1 MNNEE
6 LNTNLKNRS
15 RDGAC
20 PVSAMSKNFDPLEVV
35 NLLLKNLLKREQEVL
50 RRRFALHGKDRDT
63 LEKIGNDYDITRE
76 RVRQIEASGIKKIR
90 AMVKEDLS
98 AQAGGAK
105 LNLPILEEAML
116 KSLSASG
123 GIKREDILLEEILS
137 LLNKINNELHQ
148 KNLLFLITYLMEE
161 NKKLFKESGDNN
173 LEPFWYLNSVEISE
187 IKKSIEKI
195 VDIFSRHGEP
205 LGLEDLINK
214 INKEHNDESELS
226 LIKHLREETE
236 KEKIEKFITS
246 HLDISKVLKQ
256 NILNQWGSINWNTVV
271 PKRMNDMIFLVL
283 KREKKPLHF
292 SEIAQRIN
300 EMNFDKKSAYP
311 ATVHNELILDDKY
324 ILVGRGVYALRE
336 WGYKDGTVSDVIVAI
351 LRESGEPVEK
361 QKIIDEVLS
370 QRMVRPTTVALV
382 LNDKNR
388 FKDIGDERYSL
399 V

>member
-6 LNTNLKNRS
+6 LNTKLNDRS
-15 RDGAC
+15 KKDGAF
-20 PVSAMSKNFDPLEVV
+20 SASISAKNFDPLEVV

-50 RRRFALHGKDRDT
+50 KRRFALHGKDRDT

-76 RVRQIEASGIKKIR
+76 RVRQIEANGIRKIR
-90 AMVKEDLS
+90 AMIKE
-98 AQAGGAK
+98 GGEK
-105 LNLPILEEAML
+105 LNLPILEEAMIN
-116 KSLSASG
+116 SLTASG
-123 GIKREDILLEEILS
+123 GVRREDILLEEILT
-137 LLNKINNELHQ
+137 LLKKINNELHQ
-148 KNLLFLITYLMEE
+148 KNLLFLMNYLMEE
-161 NKKLFKESGDNN
+161 NDELLKESGDNN
-173 LEPFWYLNSVEISE
+173 LEPFWHLNSVDISE

-195 VDIFSRHGEP
+195 VDIFLRHGEP
-205 LGLEDLINK
+205 LGIDELINK
-214 INKEHNDESELS
+214 INKEHNDESEFS
-226 LIKHLREETE
+226 LQKHLREETE
-236 KEKIEKFITS
+236 KEKIDKIMTS
-246 HLDISKVLKQ
+246 HLDISKILKQ

-271 PKRMNDMIFLVL
+271 PKRMNDKIFLVL

-292 SEIAQRIN
+292 SQIAQRIN

-311 ATVHNELILDDKY
+311 ATVHNELISDDKY

-336 WGYKDGTVSDVIVAI
+336 WGYRDGTVSDVIAAI
-351 LRESGEPVEK
+351 LRESETPVEK

-388 FKDIGDERYSL
+388 FKDMGDERYML

>member
-50 RRRFALHGKDRDT
+50 KRRFALHGKNRDT

-90 AMVKEDLS
+90 AMIKS
-98 AQAGGAK
+98 GGEK
-105 LNLPILEEAML
+105 LNLPMLEEAMIN
-116 KSLSASG
+116 SLSASG
-123 GIKREDILLEEILS
+123 GVRREDIFLEEILA
-137 LLNKINNELHQ
+137 LLKKINNELHQ

-161 NKKLFKESGDNN
+161 NDKLLKEAGDNN
-173 LEPFWYLNSVEISE
+173 LEPFWHLNSVEISE

-195 VDIFSRHGEP
+195 VDIFLRHGAP
-205 LGLEDLINK
+205 LGMEELISK
-214 INKEHNDESELS
+214 IKKEHNDESELS
-226 LIKHLREETE
+226 LQKHLREETE
-236 KEKIEKFITS
+236 KEKIDKIITS

-271 PKRMNDMIFLVL
+271 PKRMNDKIFLVL

-336 WGYKDGTVSDVIVAI
+336 WGYKDGTVSDVIAAI
-351 LRESGEPVEK
+351 LRENGEPVEK

-388 FKDIGDERYSL
+388 FKDMGDERYSL